1 MKSDKLVIEKLAT
14 GIINLNSI
22 TFPEKVVSI
31 AKELIVDVSGAI
43 LAGSCT
49 SSVHSIFNSA
59 SEIYSAGNCNI
70 IGLKKSLNPSGAA
83 FINGASAHSLE
94 FDDNC
99 YAGVVHGSAVVFPAV
114 LAFAQHRA
122 LSGLDLLKS
131 FIVGLEIEF
140 AVAKAFS
147 NSIYDK
153 GWWTTSV
160 LGSVGSAAGVASLAK
175 INIREIENA
184 LSLAISGVGATRA
197 IRGTSAKH
205 YYCGRAAENGVISNI
220 LAMNGSTGPLDV
232 FEDRNG
238 IISILNDN
246 AFDHSHINNIGKE
259 FGLLNPGVDI
269 KKYPVC
275 YASHAAADGV
285 KSITGSKHIA
295 IENIDKII
303 CTVPPIIA
311 SNLTFHNPN
320 TVKEAQFSL
329 EFAIAAMLNYGDIK
343 LEHLSS
349 EYIMN
354 SDIKNLINKVKM
366 NVSKLPKNVK
376 PSRKICPE
384 WSIVELFTKSG
395 ERHEKFVG
403 APLGSA
409 VNPLPE
415 NMLYKKFHS
424 CVKFSKINLATK
436 SIYEKLINIEK
447 VKNCQELFKGL

>member
-1 MKSDKLVIEKLAT
+1 MKFKNLVIEKLAK
-14 GIINLNSI
+14 GIIHLNSI
-22 TFPEKVVSI
+22 TFPENVISI
-31 AKELIVDVSGAI
+31 AKELIVDISGVT

-49 SSVHSIFNSA
+49 SSAHSIFDSA
-59 SEIYSAGNCNI
+59 SEIYSPGNCNI
-70 IGLKKSLNPSGAA
+70 IGRSKSFNPSGAA
-83 FINGASAHSLE
+83 FINGASAHSLD

-114 LAFAQHRA
+114 LAFAQYKA

-131 FIVGLEIEF
+131 FIIGLEIEF

-147 NSIYDK
+147 NNIYDK

-175 INIREIENA
+175 INTKEIENA

-197 IRGTSAKH
+197 VRGTNAKH
-205 YYCGRAAENGVISNI
+205 YYCGRAAENGIMSIS
-220 LAMNGSTGPLDV
+220 LAMKGATGPLDV

-238 IISILNDN
+238 IISVLNDKI
-246 AFDHSHINNIGKE
+246 FEYKHINNIGKE

-285 KSITGSKHIA
+285 NAIIKSKKIT
-295 IENIDKII
+295 IEDIDKII

-311 SNLTFHNPN
+311 SNLTFHNPK

-329 EFAIAAMLNYGDIK
+329 EFSIAMILKYGDIK

-349 EYIMN
+349 DFIMN
-354 SDIKNLINKVKM
+354 SDIQNLINKVKM
-366 NVSKLPKNVK
+366 CVGKLPKNVNS
-376 PSRKICPE
+376 SRSICPE
-384 WSIVELFTKSG
+384 WSNVELFTRSG
-395 ERHEKFVG
+395 ERHEKFIG
-403 APLGSA
+403 APLGSSI
-409 VNPLPE
+409 NPLSE
-415 NMLYKKFHS
+415 NMLYKKFDS
-424 CVKFSKINLATK
+424 CVNFSKINLVTK
-436 SIYEKLINIEK
+436 TIFEKLINIEK
-447 VKNCQELFKGL
+447 VKNCQELF

>member
-1 MKSDKLVIEKLAT
+1 MKSEKLVIEKLAA

-31 AKELIVDVSGAI
+31 AKKLIVDVSGAI

-49 SSVHSIFNSA
+49 RSVCSIFDA
-59 SEIYSAGNCNI
+59 VSEIYSPGNCNI
-70 IGLKKSLNPSGAA
+70 IGRKKSLNPAGAA

-114 LAFAQHRA
+114 FAFAQHRA

-205 YYCGRAAENGVISNI
+205 YYCGRAAESGVISNI
-220 LAMNGSTGPLDV
+220 LAMNGSNGPLDV

-238 IISILNDN
+238 IISILNDKV
-246 AFDHSHINNIGKE
+246 FEHSYINKIGKE

-275 YASHAAADGV
+275 YASHAAVDGV
-285 KSITGSKHIA
+285 KSIIDSKNIS
-295 IENIDKII
+295 IDNIDKIV

-311 SNLTFHNPN
+311 SNLTFQNPK

-329 EFAIAAMLNYGDIK
+329 EFSIAMMLKYGDIK

-349 EYIMN
+349 EYIMD
-354 SDIKNLINKVKM
+354 SDIKKLINKVEM
-366 NVSKLPKNVK
+366 NVGNLPKNVK
-376 PSRKICPE
+376 PSIKVCPE
-384 WSIVELFTKSG
+384 WSNVELFTKSG
-395 ERHEKFVG
+395 EGHEKFVG
-403 APLGSA
+403 APLGSSI
-409 VNPLPE
+409 NPLTG
-415 NMLYKKFHS
+415 NMLYKKFNS
-424 CVKFSKINLATK
+424 CVKFSNTKFVTK

-447 VKNCQELFKGL
+447 VKNCRELF